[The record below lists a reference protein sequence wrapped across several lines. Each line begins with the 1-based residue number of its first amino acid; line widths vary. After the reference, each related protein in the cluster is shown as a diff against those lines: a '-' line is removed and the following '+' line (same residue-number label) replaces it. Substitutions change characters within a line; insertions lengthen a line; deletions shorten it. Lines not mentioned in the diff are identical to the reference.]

1 MKVSKVKA
9 EGIKEMVCSK
19 TGKKLAIS
27 EFRVHAKGYYLSYS
41 KQWEKDEAKRKRALK
56 KGVVSKPEVAVVT
69 ITTAKGKVFE
79 ASKTPIVG
87 GRKAESPKTDI
98 VLYFKESVSR
108 DEVRSAFRA
117 HTGVPM
123 TGIKA
128 GKVTA

>member
-1 MKVSKVKA
+1 MKVSKAKA

-19 TGKKLAIS
+19 TGVKHPIS
-27 EFRVHAKGYYLSYS
+27 NFRVHAKGYYLSYS
-41 KQWEKDEAKRKRALK
+41 KTWEQDEAKRRRELK
-56 KGVVSKPEVAVVT
+56 KGNVSKPEVAVIT

-87 GRKAESPKTDI
+87 GRKAESEGTDI
-98 VLYFKESVSR
+98 VLYFKEDVTR
-108 DEVRSAFRA
+108 DQVRSAFKA